1 MITLTFQVTGQ
12 PKGQPRPRAFARK
25 MGNVHVA
32 RFYDSDVA
40 DEWKS
45 AVQIVVRDA
54 ATVHKWPLTLGP
66 VSISM
71 CFSLPRPK
79 SHTGAK
85 GLKPSAPVHH
95 SGKPDA
101 DNLAKLVMDQI
112 TKSGKI
118 WRDDSQVVTLIVH
131 KLWASGNES
140 GCAVLIS
147 AEGISVYSGG
157 ENKA

>member
-1 MITLTFQVTGQ
+1 MSTLTFQVAGE

-25 MGNVHVA
+25 MGSVHVA

-79 SHTGAK
+79 SHFGAK

-118 WRDDSQVVTLIVH
+118 WRDDSQVVSLTVH
-131 KLWASGNES
+131 KFWAVANEQ
-140 GCAVLIS
+140 GCSVSIS
-147 AEGISVYSGG
+147 TLGI
-157 ENKA
+157 

>member
-1 MITLTFQVTGQ
+1 MSTLAFTITGE

-40 DEWKS
+40 DEWKR
-45 AVQIVVRDA
+45 AVQIVVLDA
-54 ATVHKWPLTLGP
+54 AIVHRWSLTLGP
-66 VSISM
+66 VAISM

-79 SHTGAK
+79 SHFGAK
-85 GLKPSAPVHH
+85 GLKASAPMHH

-112 TKSGKI
+112 TKSGKV
-118 WRDDSQVVTLIVH
+118 WRDDSQVVSLRVE

-140 GCAVLIS
+140 GCSVLI
-147 AEGISVYSGG
+147 AEAGI
-157 ENKA
+157 

>member
-1 MITLTFQVTGQ
+1 MSTLAFTITGD

-25 MGNVHVA
+25 MGNIHVA

-40 DEWKS
+40 DEWKQ
-45 AVQIVVRDA
+45 AVQIVVLDA
-54 ATVHKWPLTLGP
+54 SIVHKWPLTLGP
-66 VSISM
+66 VAISM
-71 CFSLPRPK
+71 YFSLPRPK
-79 SHTGAK
+79 SHFGAK

-112 TKSGKI
+112 TKSGKV
-118 WRDDSQVVTLIVH
+118 WRDDSQVVSLRIE

-140 GCAVLIS
+140 GCSVLI
-147 AEGISVYSGG
+147 ALAGI
-157 ENKA
+157 

>member
-1 MITLTFQVTGQ
+1 MSTLAFQVHGE

-25 MGNVHVA
+25 MGAIHVA

-40 DEWKS
+40 DAWKQ
-45 AVQIVVRDA
+45 AVQIVVLDA
-54 ATVHKWPLTLGP
+54 SIVHKWPLTLGP
-66 VSISM
+66 VAISM

-79 SHTGAK
+79 SHFGAK

-112 TKSGKI
+112 TKSGRV
-118 WRDDSQVVTLIVH
+118 WRDDSQVVSLRVE
-131 KLWASGNES
+131 KLWASGNGS
-140 GCAVLIS
+140 GCSVLI
-147 AEGISVYSGG
+147 ALAGI
-157 ENKA
+157 

>member
-1 MITLTFQVTGQ
+1 MSTLAFTVTGE

-40 DEWKS
+40 DEWKR
-45 AVQIVVRDA
+45 AVQIVVLDA
-54 ATVHKWPLTLGP
+54 AIVHKWPLTLEP
-66 VSISM
+66 VAISM

-79 SHTGAK
+79 SHFGAK

-112 TKSGKI
+112 TKSGRI
-118 WRDDSQVVTLIVH
+118 WKDDSQVVSLTAH

-140 GCAVLIS
+140 GCSVLI
-147 AEGISVYSGG
+147 ALAGI
-157 ENKA
+157 

>member
-1 MITLTFQVTGQ
+1 MSTLAFTITGE

-25 MGNVHVA
+25 MGAIHVA

-40 DEWKS
+40 DAWKQ
-45 AVQIVVRDA
+45 AVQIVVLDA
-54 ATVHKWPLTLGP
+54 SIVHKWPLTLGP
-66 VSISM
+66 VAISM

-79 SHTGAK
+79 SHFGAK

-112 TKSGKI
+112 TKSGRV
-118 WRDDSQVVTLIVH
+118 WRDDSQVVSLRVE

-140 GCAVLIS
+140 GCSVLI
-147 AEGISVYSGG
+147 ALAGI
-157 ENKA
+157 

>member
-1 MITLTFQVTGQ
+1 MSTLAFTITGE

-25 MGNVHVA
+25 MGAVHVA

-40 DEWKS
+40 DEWKR
-45 AVQIVVRDA
+45 AVQIVVLDA
-54 ATVHKWPLTLGP
+54 AIVHKWPLTLGP
-66 VSISM
+66 VAISL
-71 CFSLPRPK
+71 CFSMPRPK
-79 SHTGAK
+79 SHFGAK

-112 TKSGKI
+112 TKSGKV
-118 WRDDSQVVTLIVH
+118 WRDDSQVVSLRVE

-140 GCAVLIS
+140 GCSVLI
-147 AEGISVYSGG
+147 ALAGI
-157 ENKA
+157 

>member
-1 MITLTFQVTGQ
+1 
-12 PKGQPRPRAFARK
+12 

-40 DEWKS
+40 DEWKR
-45 AVQIVVRDA
+45 AVQIVVLDA
-54 ATVHKWPLTLGP
+54 SIVHKWPLTLEP
-66 VSISM
+66 VAISM
-71 CFSLPRPK
+71 YFSLPRPK
-79 SHTGAK
+79 SHFGAK

-95 SGKPDA
+95 VGKPDA

-112 TKSGKI
+112 TKSGRV
-118 WRDDSQVVTLIVH
+118 WRDDSQVVSLRVE

-140 GCAVLIS
+140 GCSVLI
-147 AEGISVYSGG
+147 AE

>member
-1 MITLTFQVTGQ
+1 MSTLAFTITGE

-25 MGNVHVA
+25 MGSIHVA

-40 DEWKS
+40 DEWKR
-45 AVQIVVRDA
+45 AVQIVVLDA
-54 ATVHKWPLTLGP
+54 SIVHKWPLTLGP
-66 VSISM
+66 VAISM

-79 SHTGAK
+79 SHFGAK

-112 TKSGKI
+112 TKSGRI
-118 WRDDSQVVTLIVH
+118 WRDDSQVVSLRVE

-140 GCAVLIS
+140 GCSVLI
-147 AEGISVYSGG
+147 AE
-157 ENKA
+157 ENKT

>member
-1 MITLTFQVTGQ
+1 MSTLAFTITGE
-12 PKGQPRPRAFARK
+12 PKGQPRPRAFARR
-25 MGNVHVA
+25 MGAIHVA

-40 DEWKS
+40 DEWKR
-45 AVQIVVRDA
+45 AVMIVVRDA

-71 CFSLPRPK
+71 CFSMPRPK
-79 SHTGAK
+79 SHSGAK

-147 AEGISVYSGG
+147 AEGI
-157 ENKA
+157 

>member
-1 MITLTFQVTGQ
+1 MSTLTFQVTGE

-25 MGNVHVA
+25 MGSIHVA

-40 DEWKS
+40 DEWKR
-45 AVQIVVRDA
+45 AVMIVVCDA
-54 ATVHKWPLTLGP
+54 ATVHKWALTLGP

-71 CFSLPRPK
+71 CFSMARPK

-85 GLKPSAPVHH
+85 GLKASAPVHH

-112 TKSGKI
+112 TRSGKI
-118 WRDDSQVVTLIVH
+118 WRDDSQVVSLRVE

-140 GCAVLIS
+140 GCAVLIL
-147 AEGISVYSGG
+147 AEGAS
-157 ENKA
+157 

>member
-1 MITLTFQVTGQ
+1 MSTLTFQVTGE

-40 DEWKS
+40 DAWKS
-45 AVQIVVRDA
+45 AVQIA
-54 ATVHKWPLTLGP
+54 LLEMATQTRWELTLGP
-66 VSISM
+66 VAVELRFAM
-71 CFSLPRPK
+71 PRPK
-79 SHTGAK
+79 SHFGAK

-118 WRDDSQVVTLIVH
+118 WRDDSQVVSLTAH

-140 GCAVLIS
+140 GCSVLI
-147 AEGISVYSGG
+147 ALAGI
-157 ENKA
+157 